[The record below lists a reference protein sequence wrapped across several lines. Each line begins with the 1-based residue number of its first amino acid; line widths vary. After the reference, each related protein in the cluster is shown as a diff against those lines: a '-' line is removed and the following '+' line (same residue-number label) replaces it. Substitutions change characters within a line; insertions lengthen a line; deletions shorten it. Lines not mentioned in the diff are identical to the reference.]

1 MNKKYWELTP
11 QTEITTNDIL
21 TFAKEDGSNYITSYI
36 TLEDFL
42 QAISNDV
49 NVNLGP
55 VLDNTISTPPSNP
68 SEGDRYIIP
77 TGSTGSWSS
86 NINDIAQWNDLNDE
100 WQFYE
105 PISGDRTIVTT
116 GTNAGKVYE
125 FNGTTWTEVIVPV
138 VNSTPFVLAGTS
150 IDAGS
155 NKTSRIAR
163 TGDVVVGATNTGL
176 TGKHVVFGS
185 SLSSTY
191 VTRNAYAPTTDI
203 TRTGKWYRV
212 MSFDC
217 NYSIY
222 ASHHYKFMLAF
233 NGNSDGAGFVAEMDV
248 LIKRQNNAIYLTCTI
263 KQTVNGTELVYV
275 VDDKNIEFLWN
286 NTNKRVT
293 MYFRPDLN
301 YSSLSF
307 TILTPRESTNRFNFL
322 NQYTNATDLSGEVN
336 DVFTEKYVVIGETV
350 GHFGGALFEKTNI
363 VDQTNG
369 DKTFVNQNQYSL
381 FSLATD
387 GLNQSQTLRSQ
398 NSSNIALQVN
408 DNVGNISTQET
419 IEAASSFKGVADST
433 NLTSTQ
439 IIQNTTSIST
449 QVDDSNNALVNI
461 STQSIGSS
469 QETITDI
476 NSGEY
481 VDVFRDTISYQ
492 IRVEDANN
500 SIGSSLRQ
508 TTGGFEITVEDSIA
522 TSSSNVNFTS
532 AFNTINSTDGTN
544 NSFIYNDPSSVN
556 MSVQNNVDGITTT
569 NTLGLSGIETVG
581 QNSIDNIYSAILM
594 DVTNTSSNELRLNH
608 KIDKDGS
615 ELTLKSTDTQLS
627 VIDDTNGLSNVSYFS
642 STVSQNLITNDNTS
656 QVTTINTT
664 VTSHNINVDFDG
676 TSQLASGLAIT
687 NDGTDLL
694 SGLFTVDA
702 ANSRTNNIGVTGD
715 NVRIA
720 SIDSLNSQESYISVY
735 SNIIELFNNLT
746 TSQFSIGED
755 ISIVSGSSKIYLNQ
769 LPVYA
774 DDAAADADV
783 NLGSGALYK
792 LTGSRAVYQKP

>member
-1 MNKKYWELTP
+1 MANNKLILRNLNSPWVTP
-11 QTEITTNDIL
+11 VGDITKGSVLSFDDMDNNFIYLRGEVIYTAETSGDTVTLKKING
-21 TFAKEDGSNYITSYI
+21 EDLSFNIGYVEPI
-36 TLEDFL
+36 EP
-42 QAISNDV
+42 
-49 NVNLGP
+49 NLAP
-55 VLDNTISTPPSNP
+55 VLDNTLTTPPIAPDNEDS
-68 SEGDRYIIP
+68 YIIP
-77 TGSTGSWSS
+77 TG
-86 NINDIAQWNDLNDE
+86 ALNDWSGLTNQIAE
-100 WQFYE
+100 WDDFNQEWAYYI
-105 PISGDRTIVTT
+105 PTSGDRTIVTT

-125 FNGTTWTEVIVPV
+125 FDGSLWTEVIVPV

-163 TGDVVVGATNTGL
+163 TGDVVVGSTNTSL

-191 VTRNAYAPTTDI
+191 VTRNGYAPTNDI

-233 NGNSDGAGFVAEMDV
+233 NGNSDGTGFVAEMDV

-322 NQYTNATDLSGEVN
+322 NQYTDATDLSGEVS

-350 GHFGGALFEKTNI
+350 GHSNGGLIEKTLI

-369 DKTFVNQNQYSL
+369 DNTLAHQNQYSL
-381 FSLATD
+381 FSVATN
-387 GLNQSQTLRSQ
+387 GLNLNQTTHSQTPFGVSLR
-398 NSSNIALQVN
+398 VD
-408 DNVGNISTQET
+408 DNVGNILTQES
-419 IEAASSFKGVADST
+419 IVADLSIKSIQDST
-433 NLTSTQ
+433 NFTTTHIS
-439 IIQNTTSIST
+439 QNTTSIST
-449 QVDDSNNALVNI
+449 QVEDSNNGVVNT

-481 VDVFRDTISYQ
+481 VDVFRDTTSYQ
-492 IRVEDANN
+492 IQVEDGLNQK
-500 SIGSSLRQ
+500 GSRL
-508 TTGGFEITVEDSIA
+508 
-522 TSSSNVNFTS
+522 NFTS
-532 AFNTINSTDGTN
+532 NDISIASSIEDSDKSGQIRLEGEAIISTVDDKSGQDVSLTVSQSVKDFTLRFQDDSISLDNTVEFAKTKLILPDGYIIESSIQSDPDVITLISVGDTNAQGKGVLLFSRNDTNSTN
-544 NSFIYNDPSSVN
+544 NSVL
-556 MSVQNNVDGITTT
+556 V
-569 NTLGLSGIETVG
+569 E
-581 QNSIDNIYSAILM
+581 
-594 DVTNTSSNELRLNH
+594 SN
-608 KIDKDGS
+608 
-615 ELTLKSTDTQLS
+615 
-627 VIDDTNGLSNVSYFS
+627 
-642 STVSQNLITNDNTS
+642 
-656 QVTTINTT
+656 
-664 VTSHNINVDFDG
+664 
-676 TSQLASGLAIT
+676 
-687 NDGTDLL
+687 
-694 SGLFTVDA
+694 
-702 ANSRTNNIGVTGD
+702 

-735 SNIIELFNNLT
+735 SNAIELFNSITN
-746 TSQFSIGED
+746 SQFSIGED
-755 ISIVSGSSKIYLNQ
+755 ILINSGSDKIYLNQ
-769 LPVYA
+769 LPIYA

-783 NLGSGALYK
+783 NFASGGLYK
-792 LTGSRAVYQKP
+792 VTGSRAVYQKP